1 MSGYQSILALRR
13 LEEQVDKLG
22 FMFCHPKHGNYD
34 NVDMVALRPKD
45 DAAVPIYSRDA
56 EVFTGTLQDLAVWI
70 RGVEW
75 ARQYDYL
82 LKLSDD
88 KKREKYETRERERQA
103 ETRKRQEQAKIMQV
117 LRSSDK
123 ENLSPKK

>member
-22 FMFCHPKHGNYD
+22 FMFCHPKHGNYGD
-34 NVDMVALRPKD
+34 IDMVALRPKD

-56 EVFTGTLQDLAVWI
+56 EVFTGTLQDLMVWL

-75 ARQYDYL
+75 ARQYDYM

-88 KKREKYETRERERQA
+88 KKRERAELKERERLA
-103 ETRKRQEQAKIMQV
+103 EMRKRQEQDKIMQV
-117 LRSSDK
+117 LKSSDR
-123 ENLSPKK
+123 ENLNPKK